1 MAGFDHFRPFSE
13 GVGHDRNCVFV
24 LNSGFKRTHRGIA
37 FSRAVERAEYHV
49 VDWHHIG
56 QVFAIGSWNIRVMPA
71 VIDRRCDDVFQWA
84 MLKIQV
90 HMNVFIVKNVKDD
103 DEWQR
108 LGNLHPSEQQ
118 DIAGYHNH
126 CFEEVN
132 SIDCKGIY
140 MRVRMVRRMCWP
152 APFCVHQAVVPV
164 IHQITSRTPINS
176 FRQSLWWFQRAK
188 MARI

>member
-1 MAGFDHFRPFSE
+1 
-13 GVGHDRNCVFV
+13 
-24 LNSGFKRTHRGIA
+24 
-37 FSRAVERAEYHV
+37 
-49 VDWHHIG
+49 
-56 QVFAIGSWNIRVMPA
+56 
-71 VIDRRCDDVFQWA
+71 
-84 MLKIQV
+84 
-90 HMNVFIVKNVKDD
+90 
-103 DEWQR
+103 
-108 LGNLHPSEQQ
+108 
-118 DIAGYHNH
+118 
-126 CFEEVN
+126 VN